1 MSGENIIIKPNFCK
15 MDLDIT
21 TNKTK
26 TLESEPGIPELSKLY
41 YDKYDFD
48 QGGFVGMSDS
58 MRKVYEK
65 DVATFYKIFTGK
77 NTVPDTVKTFSDIP
91 LTAYHTQ
98 VDCGPNGMFNATFKG
113 NTSKDRLFKIYAEHI
128 QQMMKTTEENQ
139 NKLLDQIDKLFVFN
153 ENPVSKEREV
163 TIKPN
168 MSDMELQ
175 QIVEDTRNIIINLD
189 IKCEQDFLEG
199 LEIFEAIVEKQIM
212 DTAVTRDSEMKSLA
226 ERKMSMVK
234 EEFQQKPLESFA
246 KEATTKVS
254 SLAKNASETVTSL
267 FSSEPVVEKI
277 LPVPA
282 SSLPSASLPSVPA
295 APSLPSPSLPSV
307 PAAPSL
313 PSVPAA
319 PSALAPSALAPS
331 ALAPSALA
339 PSALAPSLPSAL
351 V

>member
-189 IKCEQDFLEG
+189 IKCEKDFLEG

-226 ERKMSMVK
+226 ERKMSMV
-234 EEFQQKPLESFA
+234 EGQKPLKSFA
-246 KEATTKVS
+246 KEAT

-277 LPVPA
+277 LPVPSA
-282 SSLPSASLPSVPA
+282 PVTDLPSAPVTDLPSAPVTDLPSAPVTDLPSAPVNSLPSAPVTR
-295 APSLPSPSLPSV
+295 
-307 PAAPSL
+307 
-313 PSVPAA
+313 
-319 PSALAPSALAPS
+319 
-331 ALAPSALA
+331 
-339 PSALAPSLPSAL
+339 LPSASEPSRS
-351 V
+351 

>member
-1 MSGENIIIKPNFCK
+1 
-15 MDLDIT
+15 
-21 TNKTK
+21 
-26 TLESEPGIPELSKLY
+26 
-41 YDKYDFD
+41 
-48 QGGFVGMSDS
+48 
-58 MRKVYEK
+58 
-65 DVATFYKIFTGK
+65 
-77 NTVPDTVKTFSDIP
+77 
-91 LTAYHTQ
+91 
-98 VDCGPNGMFNATFKG
+98 
-113 NTSKDRLFKIYAEHI
+113 
-128 QQMMKTTEENQ
+128 
-139 NKLLDQIDKLFVFN
+139 
-153 ENPVSKEREV
+153 
-163 TIKPN
+163 
-168 MSDMELQ
+168 
-175 QIVEDTRNIIINLD
+175 LD

-282 SSLPSASLPSVPA
+282 ASLPSVPA
-295 APSLPSPSLPSV
+295 APSLPASLAP
-307 PAAPSL
+307 PSL

-339 PSALAPSLPSAL
+339 PSLPSAL